1 MTRFRLI
8 AAVGL
13 ALVAVLIGY
22 GLYALFFR
30 VTRRP
35 APPAP
40 AVTTQPTDGLEPAGT
55 GLAPSPP
62 AAPRPTA
69 SPVARGGLTRA
80 APITTR
86 TVASAALG
94 ASGSGARFYDP
105 SEGKFYA
112 IGEDGVERLLAD
124 KTFPNAK
131 NVVWSPNDDK
141 AIVEFP
147 DGANVLYNFR
157 TGAQATLPRHWQDF
171 SFSPDGGRIAGKAIG
186 TDPENRFLM
195 LANADGSGATP
206 IEPLGA
212 NADKVQVAWSPR
224 SEVIAFS
231 RTGNPIGFGREEIL
245 FIGTQGENFKSAIVE
260 GLGFR
265 GQWSGDGS
273 RVLYSVYSPAS
284 GYRPELWVTDGTG
297 ESIGANRRR
306 IGLETWVDKCT
317 VVDAATAY
325 CAVPTSL
332 SEGAAFAPEIANET
346 ADLIYRI
353 DLATGGRT
361 LVAEPETRSSISKI
375 MVSRDGRALY
385 FTEALSGALRR
396 IQLTP

>member
-1 MTRFRLI
+1 MFRSRLI
-8 AAVGL
+8 GILVLTL
-13 ALVAVLIGY
+13 ATVLIGY
-22 GLYALFFR
+22 GLYAVFFKA
-30 VTRRP
+30 TRRAT
-35 APPAP
+35 APPTTTGAP
-40 AVTTQPTDGLEPAGT
+40 PSGGLEPAGT
-55 GLAPSPP
+55 GLTPSRPTG
-62 AAPRPTA
+62 ARPTA
-69 SPVARGGLTRA
+69 SPVARGGLTLA

-86 TVASAALG
+86 TVSSPALG
-94 ASGSGARFYDP
+94 AGGSGARFYDK

-131 NVVWSPNDDK
+131 NVVWSPGDDK
-141 AIVEFP
+141 AIIEFP

-157 TGAQATLPRHWQDF
+157 TGAQATLPKHWQDF
-171 SFSPDGGRIAGKAIG
+171 SFSPDGGRIAGKSIG
-186 TDPENRFLM
+186 TDQENRFLM
-195 LANADGSGATP
+195 VANADGSGATA

-260 GLGFR
+260 GLGFK
-265 GQWSGDGS
+265 GQWSGDGN

-284 GYRPELWVTDGTG
+284 GYRPELWVTDGAG

-317 VVDAATAY
+317 VTDAATAY

-332 SEGAAFAPEIANET
+332 SEGAAFAPEIASET